1 MYRHLFWLRA
11 NHKLWYTFIEMPIRF
26 FSLSPKQRCF
36 HNNRLLTCKSP
47 NNSGTCECVFAEQIK
62 PKIPRPAVGRVSL
75 IVPRS
80 HGTKHACDNS
90 WGNYVVSVQRKFP
103 HGATA
108 AAFFPLFSAFVCL
121 SQAEPI
127 RFALASVCAR
137 WVMVGGGGGW
147 KIHRYFSSCD
157 AGN

>member
-1 MYRHLFWLRA
+1 MQIKKCVRSHYYFHCLGAQREREREREREMLLQWSPAYKQGRTITQHL
-11 NHKLWYTFIEMPIRF
+11 
-26 FSLSPKQRCF
+26 
-36 HNNRLLTCKSP
+36 
-47 NNSGTCECVFAEQIK
+47 ECVLAGQIK

-75 IVPRS
+75 IVPES

-90 WGNYVVSVQRKFP
+90 WGNYVVSVPRKFP

-108 AAFFPLFSAFVCL
+108 AAAFFPLFSPFVCL

-127 RFALASVCAR
+127 RFAHASQSVCAR
-137 WVMVGGGGGW
+137 WVMVGGGAGW